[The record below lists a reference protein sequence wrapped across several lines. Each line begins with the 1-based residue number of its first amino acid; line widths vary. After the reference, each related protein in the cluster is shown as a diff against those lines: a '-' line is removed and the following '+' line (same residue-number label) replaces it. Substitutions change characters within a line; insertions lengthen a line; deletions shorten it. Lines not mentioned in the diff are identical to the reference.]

1 MCSDGVDIYA
11 SSQCGSE
18 ETEVICESNSKYC
31 YECSN
36 GDYPTENMLT
46 DNPDLFWASEILES
60 DEQTYP
66 VDIILNL
73 RNYSKI
79 LLPVTVLVPEV
90 PDPRPEF
97 QSRIHK
103 KEKII
108 NYLDFILNSGMDLFL
123 KKSKY
128 LK

>member
-1 MCSDGVDIYA
+1 
-11 SSQCGSE
+11 
-18 ETEVICESNSKYC
+18 
-31 YECSN
+31 
-36 GDYPTENMLT
+36 MLT